1 MNRLNCHCCIRY
13 LLPHPI
19 NNLSYILFVLLYY
32 LILYWAFKIFSTDDV
47 FFFTLKYV
55 WKFEN
60 LQTSMFVFFCVIS
73 FNTLIYRY
81 IAIVY
86 VYKYVWKHDKP
97 KNGKPVRKHITFVT
111 LQFFE
116 ILYCF
121 SFKETSC
128 YLISSCQIIS
138 KAIIWAICKYSCKAY
153 MFFLMGGVKIQ

>member
-1 MNRLNCHCCIRY
+1 MDRLNCHCCIRY

-32 LILYWAFKIFSTDDV
+32 LILYWTFKIFSPDDV
-47 FFFTLKYV
+47 FSFTLKYV
-55 WKFEN
+55 WKYEN

-86 VYKYVWKHDKP
+86 VYKHVWKHDKP

-111 LQFFE
+111 LP
-116 ILYCF
+116 
-121 SFKETSC
+121 
-128 YLISSCQIIS
+128 
-138 KAIIWAICKYSCKAY
+138 
-153 MFFLMGGVKIQ
+153 FFLRFFILFLLRRLRVTWIPLLR